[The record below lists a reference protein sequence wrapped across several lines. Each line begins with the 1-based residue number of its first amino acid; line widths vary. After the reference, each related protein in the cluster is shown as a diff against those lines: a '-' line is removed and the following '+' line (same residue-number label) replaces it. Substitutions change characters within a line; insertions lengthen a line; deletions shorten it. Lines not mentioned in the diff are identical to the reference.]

1 MDGMDEK
8 TKRFRRQMD
17 FLLELDKVK
26 LIGRQTYLADGSR
39 FENDAEHSW
48 HAAVMAV
55 VLSEYFPKAD
65 LAKTMAMMLLHD
77 VVEIYAGDTYCYDT
91 VGYQDKD
98 AREMAAAEKIYGLL
112 PPDQREEMMALWQEF
127 EAGQTEEA
135 KFCAILDRVQPTMLN
150 HAQGGRSWVEHGIHK
165 EQVEKRNAATF
176 QGPDVIAAYMR
187 EIIDTAYEKGVLK

>member
-55 VLSEYFPKAD
+55 VLSEYFQKAD
-65 LAKTMAMMLLHD
+65 LAKTMSMMLLHE
-77 VVEIYAGDTYCYDT
+77 VV
-91 VGYQDKD
+91 
-98 AREMAAAEKIYGLL
+98 
-112 PPDQREEMMALWQEF
+112 
-127 EAGQTEEA
+127 
-135 KFCAILDRVQPTMLN
+135 
-150 HAQGGRSWVEHGIHK
+150 
-165 EQVEKRNAATF
+165 
-176 QGPDVIAAYMR
+176 
-187 EIIDTAYEKGVLK
+187 